1 MIDAHYSKL
10 RNIPI
15 ASTYYEKLRS
25 IFDQIERHI
34 RSLEALGQSVENEFM
49 VSLIRSKLPRTILA
63 KLEEYKNSNDI
74 STVVNLRKELK
85 RYLSTQE
92 LGDRLTKLNGSK
104 GDFEKRQGET
114 GDFTKYQR
122 YGSDNN
128 NQSTGS
134 FTVGETHKRMCEY
147 RGKQHWS
154 EECNEYPN
162 LQRRKSK
169 AKGFCFICLRKGHL
183 LRECNSTRACVYC
196 KKKGNHHRSCPSQFS
211 MQQKELLNAS
221 LKTKETNLIAID
233 KRVIMQTATIDLEN
247 GKDQE
252 NGIKVPESF

>member
-1 MIDAHYSKL
+1 MV
-10 RNIPI
+10 
-15 ASTYYEKLRS
+15 T
-25 IFDQIERHI
+25 Q
-34 RSLEALGQSVENEFM
+34 RSLEALGQNVENEFM

-74 STVVNLRKELK
+74 STVANLRKELK

-134 FTVGETHKRMCEY
+134 FTVGETNKKMYIYC
-147 RGKQHWS
+147 GKQHCS
-154 EECNEYPN
+154 DECNEYPN
-162 LQRRKSK
+162 LQSGKSK

-183 LRECNSTRACVYC
+183 LRECNSTRA
-196 KKKGNHHRSCPSQFS
+196 
-211 MQQKELLNAS
+211 
-221 LKTKETNLIAID
+221 
-233 KRVIMQTATIDLEN
+233 
-247 GKDQE
+247 
-252 NGIKVPESF
+252 